1 MNTIIQQDEYK
12 DLFFPKNND
21 HNISIIPASKD
32 ISSEHLE
39 NDFEL
44 ARSSINEVLNLSGN
58 TLTNLLEILKQ
69 TDNARVGELA
79 TNLMSTISTV
89 SKDLL
94 ELHEKYSKLKNQSK
108 QASVVNQT
116 NIQNNIMFK
125 GSSKGLL
132 DLIKEHSK

>member
-1 MNTIIQQDEYK
+1 MNSIIQQDEYK
-12 DLFFPKNND
+12 DLFFPKKED
-21 HNISIIPASKD
+21 QYIIPSAKD

-44 ARSSINEVLNLSGN
+44 ARNSINEVLNLSGN
-58 TLTNLLEILKQ
+58 TLNNLLEILKQ
-69 TDNARVGELA
+69 TDNARVGEVA

-94 ELHEKYSKLKNQSK
+94 ELHEKYSKLKNQSE

-132 DLIKEHSK
+132 ELIKEHSK